1 MEAARCRFY
10 IRAQRGVILFPSM
23 NSGWKHWCAWCAIP
37 MLLNFSSNAQDRT
50 QARSMV
56 ISRHGIVATSQTLAS
71 QAGAQ
76 ILARG
81 GSAMDAAIAANAV
94 LGVVEPNSDGVGG
107 DLFAMYW
114 DAKTGKLTGINASGW
129 APKALN
135 IEYLRAKGIS
145 TMPQNGIQSVTV
157 PGCVDGWEKLHAKF
171 GKVPWRDLMQPAI
184 YYAENGFP
192 VTEMIAGAWE
202 RATTTLELDENG
214 RRVFMPNGRAPAV
227 GEMFHNPELGQALAL
242 IADGGAAAFYRGP
255 IAKAILHTSDKRGG
269 TMAASDLSEFTSEWV
284 EPISTDYRGWKIYEL
299 PPNGQGMAT
308 LEMLNIM
315 ERFPLASYGP
325 FSADAFHIRM
335 EAQKLAYSDL
345 QRYLADPRYT
355 QVPVAEI
362 VSKRYAEDRARRID
376 LTRAQC
382 EAAPGEP
389 KQYAGDT
396 IYLSAVDREGN
407 IASLIQSVYLS
418 FGSGVV
424 VEGYGF
430 HLQNRGG
437 LFEMDPSHPNALAG
451 RKRPFHTIIPAFME
465 KGPVHI
471 GFGIMGGLN
480 QAQAHAQFVSYMVD
494 HEMNIQAA
502 LEAPRFTKLNF
513 GGCDV
518 LMEARVPAE
527 VRTELTN
534 RGHKLDLQGDFS
546 SWMGG
551 GQVVVH
557 DSATGVNY
565 GASSPRKD
573 GAAVPEAPDYFGG
586 VKAKGKGQKTRG
598 KI

>member
-1 MEAARCRFY
+1 MT
-10 IRAQRGVILFPSM
+10 G
-23 NSGWKHWCAWCAIP
+23 GWKRWWAGCAATVFFA
-37 MLLNFSSNAQDRT
+37 MSAKAQDRT

-81 GSAMDAAIAANAV
+81 GSAMDAALAANAV
-94 LGVVEPNSDGVGG
+94 LGVVEPNSDGIGG

-145 TMPQNGIQSVTV
+145 TMPQEGIQSVTV

-171 GKVPWRDLMQPAI
+171 GKVPWRDLLQPAI

-202 RATTTLELDENG
+202 RATTTLEMDDNG
-214 RRVFMPNGRAPAV
+214 RRIFMPDGRAPAV
-227 GEMFHNPELGQALAL
+227 GQVFHNPELGQALEL
-242 IADGGAAAFYRGP
+242 IASGGATAFYRGP
-255 IAKAILHTSDKRGG
+255 IAKAILRTSDKRGG
-269 TMAASDLSEFTSEWV
+269 AMAAADLSEFSSEWV
-284 EPISTDYRGWKIYEL
+284 EPISTDYRGWKVYEL

-308 LEMLNIM
+308 LEMLNMM
-315 ERFPLASYGP
+315 ERFPLGSYGP
-325 FSADAFHIRM
+325 LSADAFHLKM
-335 EAQKLAYSDL
+335 EAQKLAYADL
-345 QRYLADPRYT
+345 QRYLADPRYA
-355 QVPVAEI
+355 QVPVAGI
-362 VSKRYAEDRARRID
+362 VSKRYAEERARMID
-376 LTRAQC
+376 SARAQC
-382 EAAPGEP
+382 APAPGQP

-396 IYLSAVDREGN
+396 IYLAAVDREGN

-437 LFEMDPSHPNALAG
+437 LFEMDPQHPNALVG

-518 LMEARVPAE
+518 MIEARVPAE
-527 VRTELTN
+527 VR
-534 RGHKLDLQGDFS
+534 S
-546 SWMGG
+546 
-551 GQVVVH
+551 
-557 DSATGVNY
+557 
-565 GASSPRKD
+565 
-573 GAAVPEAPDYFGG
+573 
-586 VKAKGKGQKTRG
+586 
-598 KI
+598 